1 MPAFWAV
8 GIVTRSRQRDGEQM
22 PRDGT
27 TVALFIDG
35 ANLYATAKTLGFDI
49 DYKRLLKEFQSRGT
63 LVRAF
68 YYAAIIEDPEFS
80 SIRPLIDWLNYNG
93 FTVVTKPAK
102 EFDDGEGRR
111 RFKRNM
117 SIELAVDAMELA
129 ALVDEIVLFSGDGD
143 FRSLVEAMQRRG
155 VRVTVISTVSSH
167 PPMVADELRRQA
179 DVFTDLVEL
188 QPKLGRAPRRAPD
201 APHFV

>member
-1 MPAFWAV
+1 
-8 GIVTRSRQRDGEQM
+8 M

-80 SIRPLIDWLNYNG
+80 SIRPLIDWINYTG
-93 FTVVTKPAK
+93 CTGVTNRAK
-102 EFDDGEGRR
+102 DFDDGGDRL

-117 SIELAVDAMELA
+117 SIELAVDAMALA
-129 ALVDEIVLFSGDGD
+129 ALVDEIVLFS
-143 FRSLVEAMQRRG
+143 
-155 VRVTVISTVSSH
+155 
-167 PPMVADELRRQA
+167 
-179 DVFTDLVEL
+179 
-188 QPKLGRAPRRAPD
+188 
-201 APHFV
+201 